1 MRLILKNNG
10 TTALKLFSALAFI
23 LCMPGILNAQRNAK
37 PGFVTYHVDL
47 KKQEL
52 KFYWRDEQQQI
63 FRNFAN
69 LKTWLEKRN
78 IYLEFAMNGGMYNEQ
93 NGPQGLYIENKQT
106 LNPIDLRKGK
116 GNFYLKPNGIF
127 YISNDLQAGVCVS
140 EKFKHGNVKYAT
152 QSGPMLLIDG
162 KMHPAFK
169 KGSKNL
175 NIRNGVGIIDKQHIV
190 FVMSKQEINFY
201 DFADYFR
208 SLGCKNALY
217 LDGHISKTFLPAENL
232 LQTDGNFGVIIAVV
246 SNKKSK

>member
-1 MRLILKNNG
+1 MRLILKNNR
-10 TTALKLFSALAFI
+10 TTALKLFSTLAFI
-23 LCMPGILNAQRNAK
+23 LCMHSILNAQGNTK

-47 KKQEL
+47 KKQNL

-93 NGPQGLYIENKQT
+93 NGPQGLYIEDKQI

-127 YISNDLQAGVCVS
+127 YISDDLQAGVCVS
-140 EKFKHGNVKYAT
+140 EKFKQGNIKYAT

-175 NIRNGVGIIDKQHIV
+175 NIRNGVGIIAKQHIV
-190 FVMSKQEINFY
+190 FVMSKNEINFY
-201 DFADYFR
+201 DLANYFKSLR
-208 SLGCKNALY
+208 SKNALY
-217 LDGHISKTFLPAENL
+217 LDVKISRNYLPAKNWIL
-232 LQTDGNFGVIIAVV
+232 ADGNLEVI
-246 SNKKSK
+246 